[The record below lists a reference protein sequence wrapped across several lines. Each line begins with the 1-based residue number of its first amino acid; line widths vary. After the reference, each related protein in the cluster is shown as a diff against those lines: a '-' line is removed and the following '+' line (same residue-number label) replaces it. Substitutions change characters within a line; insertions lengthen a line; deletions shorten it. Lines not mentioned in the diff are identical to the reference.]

1 MQFDFNIFGLDFK
14 MKEQNILATLF
25 MLVML
30 VVSLCFVA
38 AQLLVSFVILP
49 FMVLPEV
56 FPEYFV
62 EGFYG
67 YATSFFVGW
76 FIYGLSNKLSNF
88 HLKVKSSQ

>member
-1 MQFDFNIFGLDFK
+1 
-14 MKEQNILATLF
+14 
-25 MLVML
+25 
-30 VVSLCFVA
+30 
-38 AQLLVSFVILP
+38 VILP